1 MKAKVT
7 WKGEEGTDQEEL
19 QWGGQKFKKGEAA
32 EIKDPNMI
40 KKAQG
45 NQFFD
50 VDVTE
55 EDEEDE
61 EDKTA
66 LAEGA
71 VKTAPSEAQPPH
83 FPAWKPGEPVQAA
96 TAAPQ
101 QRTTGS
107 SPNLN
112 KPGSPGNPSQGQVGT
127 PGAQQSGHQIYQGQS
142 RPPNEEQERL
152 RRDQEKEQQRRKE
165 QESKGGKK

>member
-7 WKGEEGTDQEEL
+7 WKGEEGNTAEEL
-19 QWGGQKFKKGEAA
+19 NWGGQKFKKGEAT
-32 EIKDPNMI
+32 EIENEAMI

-55 EDEEDE
+55 EDEENE

-96 TAAPQ
+96 MAAPQ
-101 QRTTGS
+101 QKTTGS

-127 PGAQQSGHQIYQGQS
+127 PGAQQSGHQQYVGQS

-152 RRDQEKEQQRRKE
+152 KADQERDRQRQKE
-165 QESKGGKK
+165 QESKGKK